1 MGKRKEFINYIFEFD
16 KTFRLVPT
24 YQHKNEGSKPR
35 SSWYQFQSECIAFNK
50 NLSFAKTQG
59 PKNGVNEC

>member
-1 MGKRKEFINYIFEFD
+1 MRKECIDYIFVFD

-35 SSWYQFQSECIAFNK
+35 SSWYKFQNECIAFIK
-50 NLSFAKTQG
+50 ILSL
-59 PKNGVNEC
+59 NEAQKA